1 MAHFAD
7 CLKSVTLMTTC
18 CGRFTCNI
26 HGAGLETCI
35 RDARYS
41 QLRSSAYAAA
51 KVIVREHER
60 LNLSK
65 CDLLGLR
72 NTVHERAEQDPAL
85 KSEIDLIVQSL

>member
-7 CLKSVTLMTTC
+7 CLKSVTLMATC
-18 CGRFTCNI
+18 CGKFICLI

-51 KVIVREHER
+51 KAIVRKHER

-65 CDLLGLR
+65 RDLLGLR

-85 KSEIDLIVQSL
+85 KSDVESLIKSL